1 MVIGNQSISMYTIQ
15 EEQIVKLPSSKKGPK
30 TLNYT
35 NDDLEMAARNA
46 ASATMSAGMRGRMKR
61 TF

>member
-1 MVIGNQSISMYTIQ
+1 MYTIQ
-15 EEQIVKLPSSKKGPK
+15 EEQIVKVPSSKKGPK

-35 NDDLEMAARNA
+35 HDDLETAARNA

>member
-1 MVIGNQSISMYTIQ
+1 MSAIQ
-15 EEQIVKLPSSKKGPK
+15 EEQTLKLPSSKKGAS

-35 NDDLEMAARNA
+35 HDDLETAARNA
-46 ASATMSAGMRGRMKR
+46 ASATMSTGMRGRMKR